1 MTVEPHGRNPIL
13 ADILKRIGLAEKTG
27 RGIDRI
33 FEGQIVYGRRWPDY
47 SESTSRYVRV
57 FLHAIIKVQSKSPL
71 LSAPILLGEKVMA
84 LSYIWLIKAQ

>member
-1 MTVEPHGRNPIL
+1 MGLPKFQLRVLIVVPIEFMI
-13 ADILKRIGLAEKTG
+13 A
-27 RGIDRI
+27 
-33 FEGQIVYGRRWPDY
+33 
-47 SESTSRYVRV
+47 YVRV